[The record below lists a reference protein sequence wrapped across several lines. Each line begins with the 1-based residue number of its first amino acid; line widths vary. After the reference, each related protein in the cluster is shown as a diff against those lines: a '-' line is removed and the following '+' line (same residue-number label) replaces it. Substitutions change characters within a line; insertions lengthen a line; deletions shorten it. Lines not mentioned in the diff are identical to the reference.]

1 MVTTTILW
9 ILTGLLVALV
19 FLKLTAARACQA
31 KRHPKTDCAASR
43 RRFWISTMKFAGWV
57 ALLRVS
63 ILWYVTYREWT
74 GTQSL
79 TLLPLVLLLY
89 PEGLLARPRW
99 GLTATNV
106 WLFSG
111 LLTIGSYIMTVV
123 VGLLMAGASLLTS
136 KKSN

>member
-1 MVTTTILW
+1 
-9 ILTGLLVALV
+9 
-19 FLKLTAARACQA
+19 
-31 KRHPKTDCAASR
+31 
-43 RRFWISTMKFAGWV
+43 MKFAGLV

-89 PEGLLARPRW
+89 PEGLLLGPTWR
-99 GLTATNV
+99 LTATNV

-111 LLTIGSYIMTVV
+111 LLTVGSFIMTA
-123 VGLLMAGASLLTS
+123 VGALLMAGASLLTS
-136 KKSN
+136 KRSH